1 MRSTGHPG
9 VSSRQPAAWP
19 SWRSRCRMAT
29 AFAAATALAT
39 TWLGGAAG
47 AAAIP
52 AAASATVP
60 CRTQRLDQ
68 AIANA
73 PANATLGLTAGC
85 TYRLSAALP
94 TIDRNLTIDGNG
106 ATITRSSGTFTM
118 VTVQTARLALNRITI
133 SRAESPSGP
142 VEAPGALLATGGA
155 SVTITGSAFDNN
167 HGQDAGAIEAT
178 NFSLVSITRSTFAD
192 NQSPHGAGAIE
203 IFAAS
208 RLIIAAT
215 RSPATMAALRGASLP
230 SASAAWR

>member
-1 MRSTGHPG
+1 
-9 VSSRQPAAWP
+9 
-19 SWRSRCRMAT
+19 MAT

-52 AAASATVP
+52 AATSATVP

-133 SRAESPSGP
+133 SRAESASGRSRPPAPYSPP
-142 VEAPGALLATGGA
+142 VAPA
-155 SVTITGSAFDNN
+155 
-167 HGQDAGAIEAT
+167 
-178 NFSLVSITRSTFAD
+178 
-192 NQSPHGAGAIE
+192 
-203 IFAAS
+203 
-208 RLIIAAT
+208 
-215 RSPATMAALRGASLP
+215 
-230 SASAAWR
+230 